1 MMKQSLPID
10 GLQED
15 LVAACGRARRLV
27 LRAPTGSG
35 KSTRIPQMLLD
46 LNLVQGQIVVL
57 QPRRIAAR
65 LLAARIAQERGV
77 RLGGE
82 VGYQI
87 RFERVESAQTR
98 IKFVTEALLLRQM
111 ATDPGL
117 KGVGAV
123 VFDEFHERNLHS
135 DVALALARRLQ
146 ETHRPDLLIMAMSA
160 TLDTEGVAKWLGSA
174 ETLAA
179 DGRAYPVQIEYTH
192 LPRHSNRP
200 IWDAAAEQ
208 VRRVLSEE
216 AEGDVLVFMPG
227 SYEIAR
233 TIGAVRNLPE
243 SGGVDILP
251 LYGELPPE
259 EQDRAVRPGPGRK
272 VIVATN
278 VAETSLTIP
287 GVRAVVD
294 AGLARIARFDPHRG
308 IDTLLVEPVSQASAE
323 QRAGR
328 AGRTGPGR
336 CIRLWSQTDHAA
348 RPLREVPEIRRVDL
362 SETILLLLASGWGE
376 AASFPWYEKPEEK
389 ALQRALT
396 QLADLGA
403 VDVQGKLTHLGR
415 RMSAFP
421 AHPRYARMLLAAGEL
436 DCVYEVCRIA
446 GLAQGRDILF
456 RKVDDRTENARDS
469 VEQEDGSDFFPR
481 LALLQRASE
490 MKFDADACDRF
501 GVHGQAA
508 RQADQAARQFLRLA
522 EAQGLPV
529 SDRVADPA
537 AVRRCL
543 LLGFSDRLAV
553 RLDAGTLR
561 CALVHGRA
569 GELRRESSIRNAKL
583 LVAAEVDEIQARG
596 GVTTYLSLATAVEEA
611 WLQELF
617 PAEFS
622 TVNQVRYDAA
632 QRRVVTR
639 VERRF
644 RDLILEAKERDDAPS
659 DAASRLLAEEVAA
672 GRLEL
677 EKWDVPVDAWI
688 RRVNFLA
695 KHCPEL
701 GIPPFDEVARR
712 MVIEEVCAG
721 AVAYRDIRDRPVF
734 GVVRGW
740 LTHEQAMALES
751 YCPEKIVLPRKKHPA
766 RIEYTEDG
774 LAEVEATVQELYD
787 FPGSKL
793 RVCLGKV
800 PLVVCIQSPARRT
813 QQRTTDLDAFWKG
826 SYEGVKKELR
836 GRYPRHEWR

>member
-1 MMKQSLPID
+1 MKQPLPID
-10 GLQED
+10 TLQD
-15 LVAACGRARRLV
+15 GLVAACGRVRRLV

-65 LLAARIAQERGV
+65 LLAARIAQEREV

-111 ATDPGL
+111 ASDPEL

-160 TLDTEGVAKWLGSA
+160 TLDTEAVAKWLGSA

-179 DGRAYPVQIEYTH
+179 DGRAYPVLIEYTH
-192 LPRHSNRP
+192 MPRNSTRP

-208 VRRVLSEE
+208 VRRVLREE
-216 AEGDVLVFMPG
+216 SEGDILVFMPG
-227 SYEIAR
+227 SYEIMR

-259 EQDRAVRPGPGRK
+259 EQDRAVKPSPGRK

-336 CIRLWSQTDHAA
+336 CIRLWSQTDHEA
-348 RPLREVPEIRRVDL
+348 RPLREVPEIKRVDL
-362 SETILLLLASGWGE
+362 SETILLLLSSGWGD
-376 AASFPWYEKPEEK
+376 AATFPWYEKPDDK

-396 QLADLGA
+396 VLADLGA
-403 VDVQGKLTHLGR
+403 VDTQGKLTPIGR
-415 RMSAFP
+415 RMSVFP

-469 VEQEDGSDFFPR
+469 IEQEDGSDFFPR
-481 LALLQRASE
+481 LALLQRAVE

-522 EAQGLPV
+522 EGQGLPV

-537 AVRRCL
+537 AIRRCL

-561 CALVHGRA
+561 CALVHGRT

-596 GVTTYLSLATAVEEA
+596 GVTTYLSLATAIDES

-617 PAEFS
+617 PSEFS
-622 TVNQVRYDAA
+622 SVNHVRYDAT

-639 VERRF
+639 AERRF
-644 RDLILEAKERDDAPS
+644 RDLVLEAKERDDAPS
-659 DAASRLLAEEVAA
+659 DAASRILAEEVAA

-677 EKWDVPVDAWI
+677 EKWDAPVDAWI

-701 GIPPFDEVARR
+701 GIPVFDDAARR
-712 MVIEEVCAG
+712 MVIEEVCTG

-740 LTHEQAMALES
+740 LTHEQAMALDS
-751 YCPEKIVLPRKKHPA
+751 YCPEKLILPRKKHPA
-766 RIEYTEDG
+766 RIEYTADG
-774 LAEVEATVQELYD
+774 QAEIEATVQELYD

-800 PLVVCIQSPARRT
+800 PMVICIQSPARRT

-836 GRYPRHEWR
+836 GRYPKHEWR

>member
-1 MMKQSLPID
+1 MKQPLPID
-10 GLQED
+10 ALQAD
-15 LVAACGRARRLV
+15 LVAACGRVRRLV

-65 LLAARIAQERGV
+65 LLAARIAQERNV

-111 ATDPGL
+111 ASDPEL

-179 DGRAYPVQIEYTH
+179 DGRTYPVQIEYTH
-192 LPRHSNRP
+192 LPRNSTRP

-216 AEGDVLVFMPG
+216 AEGDILVFMPG
-227 SYEIAR
+227 SYEIMR

-243 SGGVDILP
+243 SGGVEILP

-259 EQDRAVRPGPGRK
+259 EQDRAVKPSPGRK

-336 CIRLWSQTDHAA
+336 CIRLWSQTDHEA
-348 RPLREVPEIRRVDL
+348 RPLREVPEIKRVDL
-362 SETILLLLASGWGE
+362 SETILLLLTSGWGE
-376 AASFPWYEKPEEK
+376 AATFPWYEKPDDK

-396 QLADLGA
+396 VLADLGA
-403 VDVQGKLTHLGR
+403 VDAHGKLTNLGR
-415 RMSAFP
+415 RMSVFP
-421 AHPRYARMLLAAGEL
+421 AHPRYARMLLAAGDL

-481 LALLQRASE
+481 LALLQRAVE

-522 EAQGLPV
+522 EGQGLPV
-529 SDRVADPA
+529 SDRIADPA

-543 LLGFSDRLAV
+543 LLGF
-553 RLDAGTLR
+553 
-561 CALVHGRA
+561 
-569 GELRRESSIRNAKL
+569 
-583 LVAAEVDEIQARG
+583 
-596 GVTTYLSLATAVEEA
+596 
-611 WLQELF
+611 
-617 PAEFS
+617 
-622 TVNQVRYDAA
+622 
-632 QRRVVTR
+632 
-639 VERRF
+639 
-644 RDLILEAKERDDAPS
+644 
-659 DAASRLLAEEVAA
+659 
-672 GRLEL
+672 
-677 EKWDVPVDAWI
+677 
-688 RRVNFLA
+688 
-695 KHCPEL
+695 
-701 GIPPFDEVARR
+701 
-712 MVIEEVCAG
+712 
-721 AVAYRDIRDRPVF
+721 
-734 GVVRGW
+734 
-740 LTHEQAMALES
+740 
-751 YCPEKIVLPRKKHPA
+751 
-766 RIEYTEDG
+766 
-774 LAEVEATVQELYD
+774 
-787 FPGSKL
+787 
-793 RVCLGKV
+793 
-800 PLVVCIQSPARRT
+800 
-813 QQRTTDLDAFWKG
+813 
-826 SYEGVKKELR
+826 
-836 GRYPRHEWR
+836 

>member
-1 MMKQSLPID
+1 MKQPLPID
-10 GLQED
+10 ALQAD
-15 LVAACGRARRLV
+15 LVAACGRVRRLV

-65 LLAARIAQERGV
+65 LLAARIAQERNV

-111 ATDPGL
+111 ASDPGL

-160 TLDTEGVAKWLGSA
+160 TLDTEGVAKWLGTA

-179 DGRAYPVQIEYTH
+179 DGRAYPVQVEYTH
-192 LPRHSNRP
+192 LPRNSTRP
-200 IWDAAAEQ
+200 VWDAAAEQ
-208 VRRVLSEE
+208 VRRVLREE
-216 AEGDVLVFMPG
+216 SEGDILVFMPG
-227 SYEIAR
+227 SYEIMR

-259 EQDRAVRPGPGRK
+259 EQDRAVNPSPGRK

-336 CIRLWSQTDHAA
+336 CIRLWSQTDHEA
-348 RPLREVPEIRRVDL
+348 RPLREVPEIKRVDL
-362 SETILLLLASGWGE
+362 SETILLLLSSGWGE
-376 AASFPWYEKPEEK
+376 AATFPWYEKPDDK

-396 QLADLGA
+396 VLADLGA
-403 VDVQGKLTHLGR
+403 VDAQGRLTHLGR
-415 RMSAFP
+415 RMSVFP
-421 AHPRYARMLLAAGEL
+421 AHPRYARMLLAAGDL

-456 RKVDDRTENARDS
+456 RKVDDRSENARDS

-481 LALLQRASE
+481 LALLQRAVE

-522 EAQGLPV
+522 EGQGLPV
-529 SDRVADPA
+529 GDRVADPA
-537 AVRRCL
+537 DVRRCL

-561 CALVHGRA
+561 CALVHGRT
-569 GELRRESSIRNAKL
+569 GELRRESSIRHAKL

-596 GVTTYLSLATAVEEA
+596 GVTTYLSLATAIEEA

-622 TVNQVRYDAA
+622 TVNQVRYDAS

-639 VERRF
+639 IERRF
-644 RDLILEAKERDDAPS
+644 RDLVLEAKERDDAPS

-677 EKWDVPVDAWI
+677 EKWDAPVDAWI
-688 RRVNFLA
+688 RRVNFLS

-701 GIPPFDEVARR
+701 GIPLFDDAARR

-721 AVAYRDIRDRPVF
+721 ALAYRDIRERPVF

-740 LTHEQAMALES
+740 LSHEQAMALAS

-774 LAEVEATVQELYD
+774 QAEIEATVQELYD

-800 PLVVCIQSPARRT
+800 PMVVCIQSPARRT

-836 GRYPRHEWR
+836 GRYPKHEWR

>member
-1 MMKQSLPID
+1 MKQPLPID
-10 GLQED
+10 ALQAD
-15 LVAACGRARRLV
+15 LVAACGRVRRLV

-111 ATDPGL
+111 ASDPEL

-179 DGRAYPVQIEYTH
+179 DGRAYPVQVEYTH
-192 LPRHSNRP
+192 LPRNSTRP

-227 SYEIAR
+227 SYEIMR

-259 EQDRAVRPGPGRK
+259 EQDRAVKPSPGRK

-336 CIRLWSQTDHAA
+336 CIRLWSQTDHEA

-362 SETILLLLASGWGE
+362 SETILLLLSSGWGE
-376 AASFPWYEKPEEK
+376 AATFPWYEKPDDK

-396 QLADLGA
+396 VLADLGA
-403 VDVQGKLTHLGR
+403 VDAQGKLTNLGR
-415 RMSAFP
+415 RMSVFP
-421 AHPRYARMLLAAGEL
+421 AHPRYARMLLAAGDL

-481 LALLQRASE
+481 LALLQRAVE

-522 EAQGLPV
+522 EGQGLPV
-529 SDRVADPA
+529 SDRIADPA

-561 CALVHGRA
+561 CALVHGRT

-596 GVTTYLSLATAVEEA
+596 GVTTYLSLATAIEEA

-617 PAEFS
+617 PAEFA
-622 TVNQVRYDAA
+622 TVNQVRYDGS

-644 RDLILEAKERDDAPS
+644 RDLVLEAKERDDAPS

-677 EKWDVPVDAWI
+677 EKWDAPVDAWI
-688 RRVNFLA
+688 RRVNFLS

-701 GIPPFDEVARR
+701 GIPPFDEAARR

-721 AVAYRDIRDRPVF
+721 AVSYRDIRDRPVF

-766 RIEYTEDG
+766 RIEYTVDG
-774 LAEVEATVQELYD
+774 QAEVEATVQELYD

-800 PLVVCIQSPARRT
+800 PMVVCIQSPARRT

-836 GRYPRHEWR
+836 GRYPKHEWR

>member
-1 MMKQSLPID
+1 MKQPLPID
-10 GLQED
+10 TLQD
-15 LVAACGRARRLV
+15 GLVAACGRVRRLV

-111 ATDPGL
+111 ASDPEL
-117 KGVGAV
+117 KGIGAV

-160 TLDTEGVAKWLGSA
+160 TLDTESVAKWLGSA

-192 LPRHSNRP
+192 LPRNSTRP

-208 VRRVLSEE
+208 VRRVLREE
-216 AEGDVLVFMPG
+216 SEGDILVFMPG
-227 SYEIAR
+227 SYEIMR

-259 EQDRAVRPGPGRK
+259 EQDRAVKPSPGRK

-336 CIRLWSQTDHAA
+336 CIRLWSQTDHEA
-348 RPLREVPEIRRVDL
+348 RPLREVPEIKRVDL
-362 SETILLLLASGWGE
+362 SETILLLLTSGWGE
-376 AASFPWYEKPEEK
+376 AATFPWYEKPDDK

-396 QLADLGA
+396 VLADLGA
-403 VDVQGKLTHLGR
+403 VDAQGKLSALGR
-415 RMSAFP
+415 RMSVFP
-421 AHPRYARMLLAAGEL
+421 AHPRYARMLLAAGDL

-481 LALLQRASE
+481 LALLQRAVE

-522 EAQGLPV
+522 EGQGLPV
-529 SDRVADPA
+529 SDRIADPA

-561 CALVHGRA
+561 CALVHGRT
-569 GELRRESSIRNAKL
+569 GELRRESSIRNAKI

-596 GVTTYLSLATAVEEA
+596 GVTTYLSLATAIEES

-622 TVNQVRYDAA
+622 TVNQVRYDAS

-644 RDLILEAKERDDAPS
+644 RDLVLEAKERDDAPS

-677 EKWDVPVDAWI
+677 EKWDTPVDAWI

-701 GIPPFDEVARR
+701 GIPPFDEAARR
-712 MVIEEVCAG
+712 MVIEEVCTG

-751 YCPEKIVLPRKKHPA
+751 YCPEKIILPRKKHPA

-774 LAEVEATVQELYD
+774 QAEVEATVQELYD
-787 FPGSKL
+787 FPGAKL

-800 PLVVCIQSPARRT
+800 PMVVCIQSPARRT

-836 GRYPRHEWR
+836 GRYPKHEWR

>member
-1 MMKQSLPID
+1 MKQPLPID
-10 GLQED
+10 TLQD
-15 LVAACGRARRLV
+15 GLVAACGRVRRIV

-65 LLAARIAQERGV
+65 LLAARIAQEREV

-111 ATDPGL
+111 ASDPEL

-160 TLDTEGVAKWLGSA
+160 TLDTDAVAKWLGSA

-192 LPRHSNRP
+192 MPRNSTRP
-200 IWDAAAEQ
+200 IWDAAADQ
-208 VRRVLSEE
+208 VRRVLQEE
-216 AEGDVLVFMPG
+216 NEGDILVFMPG
-227 SYEIAR
+227 SYEIMR

-259 EQDRAVRPGPGRK
+259 EQDRAVKPSPGRK

-336 CIRLWSQTDHAA
+336 CIRLWSQTDHEA
-348 RPLREVPEIRRVDL
+348 RPLREVPEIKRVDL
-362 SETILLLLASGWGE
+362 SETILLLLSSGWGD
-376 AASFPWYEKPEEK
+376 AASFPWYEKPDDK

-396 QLADLGA
+396 VLADLGA
-403 VDVQGKLTHLGR
+403 VDTQGKLTPIGR
-415 RMSAFP
+415 RMSVFP

-436 DCVYEVCRIA
+436 DCVFEVCRIA

-481 LALLQRASE
+481 LALLQRAIE

-522 EAQGLPV
+522 EGQGLPV
-529 SDRVADPA
+529 SDRIADPA
-537 AVRRCL
+537 AIRRCL

-553 RLDAGTLR
+553 RIDAGTLR
-561 CALVHGRA
+561 CALVHGRT

-596 GVTTYLSLATAVEEA
+596 GVTTYLSLATAIEEA

-617 PAEFS
+617 PSEFS
-622 TVNQVRYDAA
+622 TVNHVRYDAT

-644 RDLILEAKERDDAPS
+644 RDLVLEARERDDAPS
-659 DAASRLLAEEVAA
+659 DAASRILAEEVAA

-677 EKWDVPVDAWI
+677 EKWDAPVDAWI

-701 GIPPFDEVARR
+701 GIPVFDDAARR
-712 MVIEEVCAG
+712 MVIEEVCTG

-740 LTHEQAMALES
+740 LTHEQAMALDS

-766 RIEYTEDG
+766 RIEYTADG
-774 LAEVEATVQELYD
+774 QAEIEATVQELYD

-800 PLVVCIQSPARRT
+800 PMVICIQSPARRT

>member
-1 MMKQSLPID
+1 MKQSLPID
-10 GLQED
+10 GLQAD
-15 LVAACGRARRLV
+15 LVAACGRVRRLV

-111 ATDPGL
+111 ASDPEL

-160 TLDTEGVAKWLGSA
+160 TLDTESVAKWLGSA

-192 LPRHSNRP
+192 LPRNSTRP

-216 AEGDVLVFMPG
+216 AEGDILVFMPG
-227 SYEIAR
+227 SYEIMR

-259 EQDRAVRPGPGRK
+259 EQDRAVKPSPGRK

-336 CIRLWSQTDHAA
+336 CIRLWSQTDHEA
-348 RPLREVPEIRRVDL
+348 RPLREVPEIKRVDL
-362 SETILLLLASGWGE
+362 SETILLLLSSGWGE
-376 AASFPWYEKPEEK
+376 AATFPWYEKPDDK

-396 QLADLGA
+396 VLADLGA
-403 VDVQGKLTHLGR
+403 VDAQGKLSALGR
-415 RMSAFP
+415 RMSVFP
-421 AHPRYARMLLAAGEL
+421 AHPRYARMLLAAGDL

-481 LALLQRASE
+481 LALLQRAVE

-522 EAQGLPV
+522 EGQGLPV
-529 SDRVADPA
+529 SDRIADPA

-561 CALVHGRA
+561 CALVHGRT

-596 GVTTYLSLATAVEEA
+596 GVTTYLSLATAIEEA

-622 TVNQVRYDAA
+622 TVNQVRYDGS

-644 RDLILEAKERDDAPS
+644 RDLVLEAKERDDAPS

-677 EKWDVPVDAWI
+677 EKWDAPVDAWI
-688 RRVNFLA
+688 RRVNFLS

-701 GIPPFDEVARR
+701 GIPPFDEAARR

-774 LAEVEATVQELYD
+774 QAEVEATVQELYD

-800 PLVVCIQSPARRT
+800 PMVVCIQSPARRT

-836 GRYPRHEWR
+836 GRYPKHEWR

>member
-1 MMKQSLPID
+1 MKQTLPID
-10 GLQED
+10 GLQAD
-15 LVAACGRARRLV
+15 LVAACGRVRRLV

-87 RFERVESAQTR
+87 RFERIESAQTR

-111 ATDPGL
+111 ASDPEL

-192 LPRHSNRP
+192 LPRNSTRP

-216 AEGDVLVFMPG
+216 AEGDILVFMPG
-227 SYEIAR
+227 SYEIMR

-259 EQDRAVRPGPGRK
+259 EQDRAVKPSPGRK

-336 CIRLWSQTDHAA
+336 CIRLWSQTDHEA
-348 RPLREVPEIRRVDL
+348 RPLREVPEIKRVDL
-362 SETILLLLASGWGE
+362 SETILLLLSSGWGE
-376 AASFPWYEKPEEK
+376 AATFPWYEKPDDK

-396 QLADLGA
+396 VLADLGA
-403 VDVQGKLTHLGR
+403 VDAQGKLTNLGR
-415 RMSAFP
+415 RMSVFP
-421 AHPRYARMLLAAGEL
+421 AHPRYARMLLAAGDL

-456 RKVDDRTENARDS
+456 RKVDDRTESARDS

-481 LALLQRASE
+481 LALLQRAVE

-522 EAQGLPV
+522 EGQGLPV
-529 SDRVADPA
+529 SDRIADPA

-561 CALVHGRA
+561 CALVHGRT

-596 GVTTYLSLATAVEEA
+596 GVTTYLSLATAIEEA

-617 PAEFS
+617 PSEFS
-622 TVNQVRYDAA
+622 TVNQVRYDGS

-644 RDLILEAKERDDAPS
+644 RDLVLEAKERDDAPS

-677 EKWDVPVDAWI
+677 EKWDAPVDAWI
-688 RRVNFLA
+688 RRVNFLS

-701 GIPPFDEVARR
+701 GIPPFDEAARR

-751 YCPEKIVLPRKKHPA
+751 YCPEKIILPRKKHPA

-774 LAEVEATVQELYD
+774 QAEVEATVQELYD

-800 PLVVCIQSPARRT
+800 PMVVCIQSPARRT

-836 GRYPRHEWR
+836 GRYPKHEWR

>member
-1 MMKQSLPID
+1 MKQPLPID
-10 GLQED
+10 ALQEG
-15 LVAACGRARRLV
+15 LAAACGRVRRLV

-77 RLGGE
+77 KLGGE

-111 ATDPGL
+111 ASDPEL

-179 DGRAYPVQIEYTH
+179 DGRAYPVQVEYTH
-192 LPRHSNRP
+192 LPRNSTRP

-208 VRRVLSEE
+208 VRRVLREE
-216 AEGDVLVFMPG
+216 SEGDVLVFMPG
-227 SYEIAR
+227 SYEIMR
-233 TIGAVRNLPE
+233 TIVAVRNLPE

-259 EQDRAVRPGPGRK
+259 EQDRAVKPSPGRK

-336 CIRLWSQTDHAA
+336 CIRLWSQTDHEA
-348 RPLREVPEIRRVDL
+348 RPLREVPEIKRVDL
-362 SETILLLLASGWGE
+362 SETILLLLSSGWGE
-376 AASFPWYEKPEEK
+376 AASFPWYEKPDDK
-389 ALQRALT
+389 ALQRALAV
-396 QLADLGA
+396 LADLGA
-403 VDVQGKLTHLGR
+403 VDAQGKLTPLGR
-415 RMSAFP
+415 RMSVFP

-481 LALLQRASE
+481 LALLQRAVE

-522 EAQGLPV
+522 EGQGLPV

-537 AVRRCL
+537 AIRRCL

-561 CALVHGRA
+561 CALVHGRT

-596 GVTTYLSLATAVEEA
+596 GVTTYLSLATAVEES

-617 PAEFS
+617 PSEFS
-622 TVNQVRYDAA
+622 TVNQVRYDAS

-644 RDLILEAKERDDAPS
+644 RDLVLEAKERDDAPS

-677 EKWDVPVDAWI
+677 EKWDAPVDAWI
-688 RRVNFLA
+688 RRVNFLS

-701 GIPPFDEVARR
+701 GIPPFDDAARR

-721 AVAYRDIRDRPVF
+721 AVAYRDIRERPVF

-740 LTHEQAMALES
+740 LSHEQAMALES
-751 YCPEKIVLPRKKHPA
+751 YCPEKIILPRKKHPA

-774 LAEVEATVQELYD
+774 QAEIEATVQELYD

-800 PLVVCIQSPARRT
+800 PMVVCIQSPARRT

-836 GRYPRHEWR
+836 GRYPKHEWR

>member
-1 MMKQSLPID
+1 MKQPLPID
-10 GLQED
+10 ALQEG
-15 LVAACGRARRLV
+15 LVAACGRVRRLV

-77 RLGGE
+77 KLGGE

-111 ATDPGL
+111 ASDPEL

-179 DGRAYPVQIEYTH
+179 DGRAYPVQVEYTH
-192 LPRHSNRP
+192 LPRNSTRP

-208 VRRVLSEE
+208 VRRVLREE
-216 AEGDVLVFMPG
+216 SEGDVLVFMPG
-227 SYEIAR
+227 SYEIMR

-243 SGGVDILP
+243 CGGVDVLP

-259 EQDRAVRPGPGRK
+259 EQDRAVKPSPGRK

-336 CIRLWSQTDHAA
+336 CIRLWSQTDHEA
-348 RPLREVPEIRRVDL
+348 RPLREVPEIKRVDL
-362 SETILLLLASGWGE
+362 SETILLLLSSGWGE
-376 AASFPWYEKPEEK
+376 AATFPWYEKPDDK

-396 QLADLGA
+396 VLADLGA
-403 VDVQGKLTHLGR
+403 VDAQGKLTHLGR
-415 RMSAFP
+415 RMSVFP
-421 AHPRYARMLLAAGEL
+421 AHPRYARMLLAAGDL

-481 LALLQRASE
+481 LALLQRAVE

-522 EAQGLPV
+522 EGQGLPV

-561 CALVHGRA
+561 CALVHGRT
-569 GELRRESSIRNAKL
+569 GELRRESSVRKARL

-596 GVTTYLSLATAVEEA
+596 GVTTYLSLATAIEEA

-622 TVNQVRYDAA
+622 TVNQVRYDGS

-644 RDLILEAKERDDAPS
+644 RDLVLEAKERDDAPS

-677 EKWDVPVDAWI
+677 EKWDAPVDAWI
-688 RRVNFLA
+688 RRVNFLS

-701 GIPPFDEVARR
+701 GIPPFDEAARR

-751 YCPEKIVLPRKKHPA
+751 YCPEKIILPRKKHPA

-774 LAEVEATVQELYD
+774 QAEVEATVQELYD

-800 PLVVCIQSPARRT
+800 PMVVCIQSPARRT

-836 GRYPRHEWR
+836 GRYPKHEWR

>member
-1 MMKQSLPID
+1 MKQPLPID
-10 GLQED
+10 ALQAG

-46 LNLVQGQIVVL
+46 LGLVQGQIVVL

-65 LLAARIAQERGV
+65 LLAARIAQERDV

-87 RFERVESAQTR
+87 RFERMESAETR

-111 ATDPGL
+111 ASDPGL

-179 DGRAYPVQIEYTH
+179 DGRAYPVQVEYTH
-192 LPRHSNRP
+192 QPRNSSRP
-200 IWDAAAEQ
+200 VWDAAAEQ
-208 VRRVLSEE
+208 VRRVLREE
-216 AEGDVLVFMPG
+216 SDGDVLVFMPG
-227 SYEIAR
+227 SYEIMR

-259 EQDRAVRPGPGRK
+259 EQDRAVKPGPGRK

-294 AGLARIARFDPHRG
+294 AGLARVARFDPHRG
-308 IDTLLVEPVSQASAE
+308 IDTLLVEPISQASAE

-336 CIRLWSQTDHAA
+336 CIRLWSQTDHEA

-376 AASFPWYEKPEEK
+376 AADFPWYEKPDDK
-389 ALQRALT
+389 ALRRALT
-396 QLADLGA
+396 VLGDLGA
-403 VDVQGKLTHLGR
+403 VDAQGRLTSLGR
-415 RMSAFP
+415 RMSVFP

-436 DCVYEVCRIA
+436 GCVREVCRIA

-481 LALLQRASE
+481 LALLRRAAE

-522 EAQGLPV
+522 EGQGLPV
-529 SDRVADPA
+529 SDQVADPA

-561 CALVHGRA
+561 CALVHGRS
-569 GELRRESSIRNAKL
+569 GELRRESSIRGARL
-583 LVAAEVDEIQARG
+583 LVAAEIDEIQARG

-622 TVNQVRYDAA
+622 TVHQVRYDAS

-644 RDLILEAKERDDAPS
+644 RDLVLEAKERDDAPS

-677 EKWDVPVDAWI
+677 EKWDAPVDAWI

-701 GIPPFDEVARR
+701 GIPPFDAAARR

-721 AVAYRDIRDRPVF
+721 AVSYRDIRERPVF

-740 LTHEQAMALES
+740 LSHEQAMALES

-774 LAEVEATVQELYD
+774 QAEVEATVQELYD

-836 GRYPRHEWR
+836 GRYPKHEWR

>member
-1 MMKQSLPID
+1 MKQPLPID
-10 GLQED
+10 GLQAD
-15 LVAACGRARRLV
+15 LVAACGRVRRLV

-111 ATDPGL
+111 ASDPEL

-192 LPRHSNRP
+192 LPRNSTRP

-216 AEGDVLVFMPG
+216 AEGDILVFMPG
-227 SYEIAR
+227 SYEIMR

-259 EQDRAVRPGPGRK
+259 EQDRAVKPSPGRK

-336 CIRLWSQTDHAA
+336 CIRLWSQTDHEA
-348 RPLREVPEIRRVDL
+348 RPLREVPEIKRVDL
-362 SETILLLLASGWGE
+362 SETILLLLSSGWGE
-376 AASFPWYEKPEEK
+376 AATFPWYEKPDDK

-396 QLADLGA
+396 VLADLGA
-403 VDVQGKLTHLGR
+403 VDAHGKLTNLGR
-415 RMSAFP
+415 RMSVFP
-421 AHPRYARMLLAAGEL
+421 AHPRYARMLLAAGDL

-481 LALLQRASE
+481 LALLQRAVE

-522 EAQGLPV
+522 EGQGLPV
-529 SDRVADPA
+529 SDRIADPA

-561 CALVHGRA
+561 CALVHGRT

-596 GVTTYLSLATAVEEA
+596 GVTTYLSLATAIEEA

-617 PAEFS
+617 PSEFS
-622 TVNQVRYDAA
+622 TVNQVRYDGS

-644 RDLILEAKERDDAPS
+644 RDLVLEAKERDDAPS

-677 EKWDVPVDAWI
+677 EKWDAPVDAWI
-688 RRVNFLA
+688 RRVNFLS

-701 GIPPFDEVARR
+701 GIPPFDEAARR

-751 YCPEKIVLPRKKHPA
+751 YCPEKIILPRKKHPA

-774 LAEVEATVQELYD
+774 QAEVEATVQELYD

-800 PLVVCIQSPARRT
+800 PMVVCIQSPARRT

-836 GRYPRHEWR
+836 GRYPKHEWR

>member
-1 MMKQSLPID
+1 MKQPLPID
-10 GLQED
+10 GLQAD
-15 LVAACGRARRLV
+15 LVAACGRVRRLV

-111 ATDPGL
+111 ASDPEL

-192 LPRHSNRP
+192 LPRNSTRP

-216 AEGDVLVFMPG
+216 AEGDILVFMPG
-227 SYEIAR
+227 SYEIMR

-259 EQDRAVRPGPGRK
+259 EQDRAVKPSPGRK

-294 AGLARIARFDPHRG
+294 AGLARIARFDPHRS

-336 CIRLWSQTDHAA
+336 CIRLWSQTDHEA
-348 RPLREVPEIRRVDL
+348 RPLREVPEIKRVDL
-362 SETILLLLASGWGE
+362 SETILLLLSSGWGE
-376 AASFPWYEKPEEK
+376 AATFPWYEKPDDK

-396 QLADLGA
+396 VLADLGA
-403 VDVQGKLTHLGR
+403 VDAHGKLTNLGR
-415 RMSAFP
+415 RMSVFP
-421 AHPRYARMLLAAGEL
+421 AHPRYARMLLAAGDL

-481 LALLQRASE
+481 LALLQRAVE

-522 EAQGLPV
+522 EGQGLPV
-529 SDRVADPA
+529 SDRIADPA

-561 CALVHGRA
+561 CALVHGRT

-596 GVTTYLSLATAVEEA
+596 GVTTYLSLATAIEEA

-617 PAEFS
+617 PSEFS
-622 TVNQVRYDAA
+622 TVNQVRYDGS

-644 RDLILEAKERDDAPS
+644 RDLVLEAKERDDAPS

-677 EKWDVPVDAWI
+677 EKWDAPVDAWI
-688 RRVNFLA
+688 RRVNFLS

-701 GIPPFDEVARR
+701 GIPPFDEAARR

-751 YCPEKIVLPRKKHPA
+751 YCPEKIILPRKKHPA

-774 LAEVEATVQELYD
+774 QAEVEATVQELYD

-800 PLVVCIQSPARRT
+800 PMVVCIQSPARRT

-836 GRYPRHEWR
+836 GRYPKHEWR

>member
-1 MMKQSLPID
+1 MKQPLPID
-10 GLQED
+10 ALQAD
-15 LVAACGRARRLV
+15 LVAACGRVRRLV

-46 LNLVQGQIVVL
+46 LDLVQGQIVVL

-111 ATDPGL
+111 ASDPEL

-179 DGRAYPVQIEYTH
+179 DGRAYPVQVEYTH
-192 LPRHSNRP
+192 LPRNSTRP

-216 AEGDVLVFMPG
+216 AEGDILVFMPG
-227 SYEIAR
+227 SYEIMR

-259 EQDRAVRPGPGRK
+259 EQDRAVKPSPGRK

-336 CIRLWSQTDHAA
+336 CIRLWSQTDHEA
-348 RPLREVPEIRRVDL
+348 RPLREVPEIKRVDL
-362 SETILLLLASGWGE
+362 SETILLLLSSGWGE
-376 AASFPWYEKPEEK
+376 AATFPWYEKPDDK

-396 QLADLGA
+396 VLADLGA
-403 VDVQGKLTHLGR
+403 VDAQGKLTHLGR
-415 RMSAFP
+415 RMSVFP
-421 AHPRYARMLLAAGEL
+421 AHPRYARMLLAAGDL

-481 LALLQRASE
+481 LALLQRAVE

-522 EAQGLPV
+522 EGQGLPV

-561 CALVHGRA
+561 CALVHGRT
-569 GELRRESSIRNAKL
+569 GELRRESSVRNAKL

-596 GVTTYLSLATAVEEA
+596 GVTTYLSLATAIEEA

-622 TVNQVRYDAA
+622 TVNQVRYDGS

-644 RDLILEAKERDDAPS
+644 RDLVLEAKERDDAPS

-677 EKWDVPVDAWI
+677 EKWDAPVDAWI
-688 RRVNFLA
+688 RRVNFLS

-701 GIPPFDEVARR
+701 GIPPFDEAARR

-751 YCPEKIVLPRKKHPA
+751 YCPEKIILPRKKHPA

-774 LAEVEATVQELYD
+774 QAEVEATVQELYD

-800 PLVVCIQSPARRT
+800 PMVVCIQSPARRT

-836 GRYPRHEWR
+836 GRYPKHEWR

>member
-1 MMKQSLPID
+1 MKQALPID
-10 GLQED
+10 DLKDGLTT
-15 LVAACGRARRLV
+15 ACGRVRRLV

-46 LNLVQGQIVVL
+46 LGLVEGQIIVL

-65 LLAARIAQERGV
+65 LLAARIAQERNV

-111 ATDPGL
+111 ASDPEL

-123 VFDEFHERNLHS
+123 IFDEFHERNLHS

-146 ETHRPDLLIMAMSA
+146 ETRRPDLLIMAMSA

-179 DGRAYPVQIEYTH
+179 DGRAYPVEIEYTH
-192 LPRHSNRP
+192 LPRNSARP

-208 VRRVLSEE
+208 VRRLLQEE
-216 AEGDVLVFMPG
+216 AEGDILVFMPG
-227 SYEIAR
+227 SYEIMR

-243 SGGVDILP
+243 SGGVEILP

-259 EQDRAVRPGPGRK
+259 EQDRAVKPGPNRK

-294 AGLARIARFDPHRG
+294 AGLARIARFDAHRG
-308 IDTLLVEPVSQASAE
+308 IDTLLVEPISQASAE

-336 CIRLWSQTDHAA
+336 CIRLWSQTDQEA

-362 SETILLLLASGWGE
+362 SETILLLLSSGWGD
-376 AASFPWYEKPEEK
+376 AATFPWYEKPEDK
-389 ALQRALT
+389 ALQRALAV
-396 QLADLGA
+396 LADLGA
-403 VDVQGKLTHLGR
+403 VDTHGKLTPIGR
-415 RMSAFP
+415 RMAVFP
-421 AHPRYARMLLAAGEL
+421 AHPRYARMLLAAGDF
-436 DCVYEVCRIA
+436 DCVFEVCRIA

-481 LALLQRASE
+481 LALLQRAID

-522 EAQGLPV
+522 EGQGLPV
-529 SDRVADPA
+529 SDQVADPA
-537 AVRRCL
+537 SVRRCI

-561 CALVHGRA
+561 CALVHGRS
-569 GELRRESSIRNAKL
+569 GELRRESAIRNAKL

-596 GVTTYLSLATAVEEA
+596 GVTTYLSLATAVEES

-617 PAEFS
+617 PDDFTS
-622 TVNQVRYDAA
+622 VNQVRYDAT

-639 VERRF
+639 TERRF
-644 RDLILEAKERDDAPS
+644 RDLVLESKERDDAPS
-659 DAASRLLAEEVAA
+659 DAASRILAAEVAA

-677 EKWDVPVDAWI
+677 EKWDPSVDAWI
-688 RRVNFLA
+688 RRVNFLS

-701 GIPPFDEVARR
+701 GIPAFDEDARR

-740 LTHEQAMALES
+740 LTHEQAMALDS
-751 YCPEKIVLPRKKHPA
+751 YCPERIILPRKKHPA
-766 RIEYTEDG
+766 KIEYTEDAT
-774 LAEVEATVQELYD
+774 AEIEATVQELYD

-793 RVCLGKV
+793 RVCLGKI
-800 PLVVCIQSPARRT
+800 PMIICIQSPARRT
-813 QQRTTDLDAFWKG
+813 QQRTSDLDAFWKG
-826 SYEGVKKELR
+826 SYEGVKKELK

>member
-1 MMKQSLPID
+1 MKQSLPID
-10 GLQED
+10 ALQAD
-15 LVAACGRARRLV
+15 LVAACGRVRRLV

-111 ATDPGL
+111 ASDPEL

-179 DGRAYPVQIEYTH
+179 DGRAYPVQVEYTH
-192 LPRHSNRP
+192 LPRNSTRP

-216 AEGDVLVFMPG
+216 AEGDILVFMPG
-227 SYEIAR
+227 SYEIMR

-243 SGGVDILP
+243 SGGIDILP

-259 EQDRAVRPGPGRK
+259 EQDRAVKPSPGRK

-336 CIRLWSQTDHAA
+336 CIRLWSQTDHEA
-348 RPLREVPEIRRVDL
+348 RPLREVPEIKRVDL
-362 SETILLLLASGWGE
+362 SETILLLLSSGWGE
-376 AASFPWYEKPEEK
+376 AATFPWYEKPDDK

-396 QLADLGA
+396 VLADLGA
-403 VDVQGKLTHLGR
+403 VDAQGKLTNLGR
-415 RMSAFP
+415 RMSVFP
-421 AHPRYARMLLAAGEL
+421 AHPRYARMLLAAGDL

-481 LALLQRASE
+481 LALLQRAVE

-522 EAQGLPV
+522 EGQGLPV
-529 SDRVADPA
+529 SDRIADPA

-561 CALVHGRA
+561 CALVHGRT

-596 GVTTYLSLATAVEEA
+596 GVTTYLSLATAIEEA

-622 TVNQVRYDAA
+622 TVNQVSYDGS

-644 RDLILEAKERDDAPS
+644 RDLVLEAKERDDAPS

-677 EKWDVPVDAWI
+677 EKWDAPVDAWI
-688 RRVNFLA
+688 RRVNFLS

-701 GIPPFDEVARR
+701 GIPPFDEAARR

-774 LAEVEATVQELYD
+774 QAEVEATVQELYD

-800 PLVVCIQSPARRT
+800 PMVVCIQSPARRT

-836 GRYPRHEWR
+836 GRYPKHEWR

>member
-1 MMKQSLPID
+1 MKQPLPID
-10 GLQED
+10 GLQAD
-15 LVAACGRARRLV
+15 LVAACGRVRRLV

-111 ATDPGL
+111 ASDPEL

-192 LPRHSNRP
+192 LPRNSTRP

-208 VRRVLSEE
+208 VRRVLQEE
-216 AEGDVLVFMPG
+216 DEGDILVFMPG
-227 SYEIAR
+227 SYEIMR

-259 EQDRAVRPGPGRK
+259 EQDRAVKPSPGRK

-336 CIRLWSQTDHAA
+336 CIRLWSQTDHEA
-348 RPLREVPEIRRVDL
+348 RPLREVPEIKRVDL
-362 SETILLLLASGWGE
+362 SETILLLLSSGWGE
-376 AASFPWYEKPEEK
+376 AATFPWYEKPDDK

-396 QLADLGA
+396 VLADLGA
-403 VDVQGKLTHLGR
+403 VDAQGKLTNLGR
-415 RMSAFP
+415 RMSVFP
-421 AHPRYARMLLAAGEL
+421 AHPRYARMLLAAGDL

-481 LALLQRASE
+481 LALLQRAVE

-522 EAQGLPV
+522 EGQGLPV
-529 SDRVADPA
+529 SDRIADPA

-561 CALVHGRA
+561 CALVHGRT

-596 GVTTYLSLATAVEEA
+596 GVTTYLSLATAIEEA

-617 PAEFS
+617 PSEFS
-622 TVNQVRYDAA
+622 TVNQVRYDGS

-644 RDLILEAKERDDAPS
+644 RDLVLEAKERDDAPS

-677 EKWDVPVDAWI
+677 EKWDAPVDDWI
-688 RRVNFLA
+688 RRVNFLS

-701 GIPPFDEVARR
+701 GIPPFDEAARR

-751 YCPEKIVLPRKKHPA
+751 YCPEKIILPRKKHPA

-774 LAEVEATVQELYD
+774 QAEVEATVQELYD

-800 PLVVCIQSPARRT
+800 PMVVCIQSPARRT

-836 GRYPRHEWR
+836 GRYPKHEWR

>member
-1 MMKQSLPID
+1 MKQSLPID
-10 GLQED
+10 ALQD
-15 LVAACGRARRLV
+15 GLVAACGRVRRLV

-65 LLAARIAQERGV
+65 LLAARIAHERDV

-111 ATDPGL
+111 ASDPEL

-160 TLDTEGVAKWLGSA
+160 TLDTEAVAKWLGSA

-192 LPRHSNRP
+192 MPRNSTRP

-208 VRRVLSEE
+208 VRRVLREE
-216 AEGDVLVFMPG
+216 DEGDILVFMPG
-227 SYEIAR
+227 SYEIMR

-259 EQDRAVRPGPGRK
+259 EQDRAVKPSPGRK

-336 CIRLWSQTDHAA
+336 CIRLWSQTDHEA
-348 RPLREVPEIRRVDL
+348 RPLREVPEIKRVDL
-362 SETILLLLASGWGE
+362 SETILLLLSSGWGD
-376 AASFPWYEKPEEK
+376 AATFPWYEKPDEK

-396 QLADLGA
+396 VLADLGA
-403 VDVQGKLTHLGR
+403 VDTQGKLTPIGR
-415 RMSAFP
+415 RMSVFP

-481 LALLQRASE
+481 LALLQRAVE

-522 EAQGLPV
+522 EGQGLPV
-529 SDRVADPA
+529 SDRIADPA
-537 AVRRCL
+537 AIRRCL

-561 CALVHGRA
+561 CALVHGRT

-622 TVNQVRYDAA
+622 TVNHVRYDAT

-644 RDLILEAKERDDAPS
+644 RDLVLEAKERDDAPS
-659 DAASRLLAEEVAA
+659 DAASRILAEEVAA

-677 EKWDVPVDAWI
+677 EKWDTPVDAWI
-688 RRVNFLA
+688 RRVNFLS

-701 GIPPFDEVARR
+701 GIPLFDDAARR

-751 YCPEKIVLPRKKHPA
+751 YCPEKIILPRKKHPA
-766 RIEYTEDG
+766 RIEYTADG
-774 LAEVEATVQELYD
+774 QAEIEATVQELYD

-800 PLVVCIQSPARRT
+800 PMVICIQSPARRT

-836 GRYPRHEWR
+836 GRYPKHEWR

>member
-1 MMKQSLPID
+1 MKQPLPID
-10 GLQED
+10 TLQD
-15 LVAACGRARRLV
+15 SLVAACGRVRRLV

-35 KSTRIPQMLLD
+35 KSTRIPQMLID

-65 LLAARIAQERGV
+65 LLAARIAQEREV

-111 ATDPGL
+111 ASDPEL

-160 TLDTEGVAKWLGSA
+160 TLDTEAVAKWLGSA

-179 DGRAYPVQIEYTH
+179 DGRAYPVLIEYTH
-192 LPRHSNRP
+192 MPRNSTRP

-208 VRRVLSEE
+208 VRRVLREE
-216 AEGDVLVFMPG
+216 SEGDILVFMPG
-227 SYEIAR
+227 SYEIMR

-259 EQDRAVRPGPGRK
+259 EQDRAVKPSPGRK

-308 IDTLLVEPVSQASAE
+308 IDTLLVEPVSQAAAE

-336 CIRLWSQTDHAA
+336 CIRLWSQTDHEA
-348 RPLREVPEIRRVDL
+348 RPLREVPEIKRVDL
-362 SETILLLLASGWGE
+362 SETILLLLSSGWGD
-376 AASFPWYEKPEEK
+376 AATFPWYEKPDDK
-389 ALQRALT
+389 ALLRALT
-396 QLADLGA
+396 VLADLGA
-403 VDVQGKLTHLGR
+403 VDTQGKLTPIGR
-415 RMSAFP
+415 RMSVFP

-469 VEQEDGSDFFPR
+469 IEQEDGSDFFPR
-481 LALLQRASE
+481 LALLQRAVE

-522 EAQGLPV
+522 EGQGLPV

-537 AVRRCL
+537 AIRRCL

-561 CALVHGRA
+561 CALVHGRT

-596 GVTTYLSLATAVEEA
+596 GVTTYLSLATAIDES

-617 PAEFS
+617 PSEFS
-622 TVNQVRYDAA
+622 SVNHVRYDAT

-644 RDLILEAKERDDAPS
+644 RDLVLEAKERDDAPS
-659 DAASRLLAEEVAA
+659 DAASRILAEEVAA

-677 EKWDVPVDAWI
+677 EMWDAPVDAWI

-701 GIPPFDEVARR
+701 GIPVFDDAARR
-712 MVIEEVCAG
+712 MVIEEVCTG

-740 LTHEQAMALES
+740 LTHEQAMALET
-751 YCPEKIVLPRKKHPA
+751 YCPEKLILPRKKHPA
-766 RIEYTEDG
+766 RIEYTVDG
-774 LAEVEATVQELYD
+774 QAEIEATVQELYD

-800 PLVVCIQSPARRT
+800 PMVICIQSPARRT

-836 GRYPRHEWR
+836 GRYPKHEWR

>member
-1 MMKQSLPID
+1 MKQPLPID
-10 GLQED
+10 ALQD
-15 LVAACGRARRLV
+15 GLVAACGRVRRLV

-77 RLGGE
+77 KLGGE

-111 ATDPGL
+111 ASDPEL

-179 DGRAYPVQIEYTH
+179 DGRAYPVQVEYTH
-192 LPRHSNRP
+192 LPRNSTRP

-208 VRRVLSEE
+208 VRRVLREE
-216 AEGDVLVFMPG
+216 TEGDVLVFMPG
-227 SYEIAR
+227 SYEIMR

-259 EQDRAVRPGPGRK
+259 EQDRAVKPSPGRK

-336 CIRLWSQTDHAA
+336 CIRLWSQTDHEA
-348 RPLREVPEIRRVDL
+348 RPLREVPEIKRVDL
-362 SETILLLLASGWGE
+362 SETILLLLSSGWGE
-376 AASFPWYEKPEEK
+376 AASFPWYEKPDDK

-396 QLADLGA
+396 VLADLGA
-403 VDVQGKLTHLGR
+403 VDAQGKLTPLGR
-415 RMSAFP
+415 RMSVFP
-421 AHPRYARMLLAAGEL
+421 AHPRYARMLLAAGDL

-481 LALLQRASE
+481 LALLQRAVE

-522 EAQGLPV
+522 EGQGLPV

-537 AVRRCL
+537 AIRRCL

-561 CALVHGRA
+561 CALVHGRT

-596 GVTTYLSLATAVEEA
+596 GVTTYLSLATAVEES

-622 TVNQVRYDAA
+622 TVNQVRYDAS
-632 QRRVVTR
+632 QRRVVTC

-644 RDLILEAKERDDAPS
+644 RDLVLEAKERDDAPS

-677 EKWDVPVDAWI
+677 EKWDAPVDAWI
-688 RRVNFLA
+688 RRVNFLS

-701 GIPPFDEVARR
+701 GIPPFDEAARR

-721 AVAYRDIRDRPVF
+721 AVAYRDIRERPVF

-751 YCPEKIVLPRKKHPA
+751 YCPERIVLPRKKHPA

-774 LAEVEATVQELYD
+774 QAEVEATVQELYD

-800 PLVVCIQSPARRT
+800 PMVVCIQSPARRT

-836 GRYPRHEWR
+836 GRYPKHEWR

>member
-1 MMKQSLPID
+1 MKQPLPID
-10 GLQED
+10 SLQD
-15 LVAACGRARRLV
+15 GLVAACGRVRRLV

-65 LLAARIAQERGV
+65 LLAARIAQEREV

-111 ATDPGL
+111 ASDPEL

-160 TLDTEGVAKWLGSA
+160 TLDTEAVAKWLGAA

-192 LPRHSNRP
+192 MPRNSTRP

-208 VRRVLSEE
+208 VRRVLREE
-216 AEGDVLVFMPG
+216 SEGDILVFMPG
-227 SYEIAR
+227 SYEIMR

-259 EQDRAVRPGPGRK
+259 EQDRAVKPSPGRK

-336 CIRLWSQTDHAA
+336 CIRLWSQTDHEA
-348 RPLREVPEIRRVDL
+348 RPLREVPEIKRVDL
-362 SETILLLLASGWGE
+362 SETILLLLSSGWGD
-376 AASFPWYEKPEEK
+376 AVSFPWYEKPDDK

-396 QLADLGA
+396 VLADLGA
-403 VDVQGKLTHLGR
+403 VDAQGKLTPIGR
-415 RMSAFP
+415 RMSVFP

-481 LALLQRASE
+481 LALLQRAVE

-522 EAQGLPV
+522 EGQGLPV

-537 AVRRCL
+537 AIRRCL

-561 CALVHGRA
+561 CALVHGRT

-596 GVTTYLSLATAVEEA
+596 GVTTYLSLATAIEEA

-622 TVNQVRYDAA
+622 TVNHVRYDAT

-644 RDLILEAKERDDAPS
+644 RDLVLEAKERDDAPS
-659 DAASRLLAEEVAA
+659 DAASRILAEEVAA

-677 EKWDVPVDAWI
+677 EKWDTPVDAWI
-688 RRVNFLA
+688 RRVNFLS

-701 GIPPFDEVARR
+701 GIPLFDDAARR

-751 YCPEKIVLPRKKHPA
+751 YCPEKIILPRKKHPA
-766 RIEYTEDG
+766 RIEYTADG
-774 LAEVEATVQELYD
+774 QAEIEATVQELYD

-800 PLVVCIQSPARRT
+800 PMVICIQSPARRT

-836 GRYPRHEWR
+836 GRYPKHEWR

>member
-1 MMKQSLPID
+1 MKQPLPID
-10 GLQED
+10 ALQAD
-15 LVAACGRARRLV
+15 LVAACGRVRRLV

-46 LNLVQGQIVVL
+46 LDLVQGQIVVL

-111 ATDPGL
+111 ASDPEL

-179 DGRAYPVQIEYTH
+179 DGRAYPVQVEYTH
-192 LPRHSNRP
+192 LPRNSTRP

-216 AEGDVLVFMPG
+216 AEGDILVFMPG
-227 SYEIAR
+227 SYEIMR

-259 EQDRAVRPGPGRK
+259 EQDRAVKPSPGRK

-336 CIRLWSQTDHAA
+336 CIRLWSQTDHEA
-348 RPLREVPEIRRVDL
+348 RPLREVPEIKRVDL
-362 SETILLLLASGWGE
+362 SETILLLLSSGWGE
-376 AASFPWYEKPEEK
+376 AATFPWYEKPDDK

-396 QLADLGA
+396 VLADLGA
-403 VDVQGKLTHLGR
+403 VDAQGKLTHLGR
-415 RMSAFP
+415 RMSVFP
-421 AHPRYARMLLAAGEL
+421 AHPRYARMLLAAGDL

-481 LALLQRASE
+481 LALLQRAVE

-522 EAQGLPV
+522 EGQGLPV

-561 CALVHGRA
+561 CALVHGRT
-569 GELRRESSIRNAKL
+569 GELRRESSVRKARL

-596 GVTTYLSLATAVEEA
+596 GVTTYLSLATAIEEA

-622 TVNQVRYDAA
+622 TVNQVRYDGS

-644 RDLILEAKERDDAPS
+644 RDLVLEAKERDDAPS

-677 EKWDVPVDAWI
+677 EKWDAPVDAWI
-688 RRVNFLA
+688 RRVNFLS

-701 GIPPFDEVARR
+701 GIPPFDEAARR

-751 YCPEKIVLPRKKHPA
+751 YCPEKIILPRKKHPA

-774 LAEVEATVQELYD
+774 QAEVEATVQELYD

-800 PLVVCIQSPARRT
+800 PMVVCIQSPARRT

-836 GRYPRHEWR
+836 GRYPKHEWR

>member
-1 MMKQSLPID
+1 MKQPLPID
-10 GLQED
+10 ALQAD
-15 LVAACGRARRLV
+15 LVAACGRVRRLV

-65 LLAARIAQERGV
+65 LLAARIAQERNV

-111 ATDPGL
+111 ASDPEL
-117 KGVGAV
+117 KGIGAV

-160 TLDTEGVAKWLGSA
+160 TLDTESVAKWLGSA

-192 LPRHSNRP
+192 LPRNSTRL

-208 VRRVLSEE
+208 VRRVLQEE
-216 AEGDVLVFMPG
+216 DEGDILVFMPG
-227 SYEIAR
+227 SYEIMR

-259 EQDRAVRPGPGRK
+259 EQDRAVKPSPGRK

-336 CIRLWSQTDHAA
+336 CIRLWSQTDHEA
-348 RPLREVPEIRRVDL
+348 RPLREVPEIKRVDL
-362 SETILLLLASGWGE
+362 SETILLLLSSGWGE
-376 AASFPWYEKPEEK
+376 AATFPWYEKPDDK

-396 QLADLGA
+396 VLADLGA
-403 VDVQGKLTHLGR
+403 VDAQGKLTNLGR
-415 RMSAFP
+415 RMSVFP
-421 AHPRYARMLLAAGEL
+421 AHPRYARMLLAAGDL

-481 LALLQRASE
+481 LALLQRAVE

-522 EAQGLPV
+522 EGQGLPV

-561 CALVHGRA
+561 CALVHGRT

-596 GVTTYLSLATAVEEA
+596 GVTTYLSLATAIEEA

-622 TVNQVRYDAA
+622 TVNQVRYDGS

-644 RDLILEAKERDDAPS
+644 RDLVLEAKERDDAPS

-677 EKWDVPVDAWI
+677 EKWDAPVDAWI
-688 RRVNFLA
+688 RRVNFLS

-701 GIPPFDEVARR
+701 GIPPFDEAARR

-740 LTHEQAMALES
+740 LSHEQAMALES

-774 LAEVEATVQELYD
+774 QAEVEATVQELYD
-787 FPGSKL
+787 FPGTKL

-800 PLVVCIQSPARRT
+800 PMVVCIQSPARRT

-836 GRYPRHEWR
+836 GRYPKHEWR

>member
-1 MMKQSLPID
+1 MKQPLPID
-10 GLQED
+10 ALQD
-15 LVAACGRARRLV
+15 GLVAACGRVRRLV

-111 ATDPGL
+111 AADPEL

-179 DGRAYPVQIEYTH
+179 DGRAYPVQVEYTH
-192 LPRHSNRP
+192 LPRNSTRP
-200 IWDAAAEQ
+200 VWDAAAEQ
-208 VRRVLSEE
+208 VRRVLREE
-216 AEGDVLVFMPG
+216 SEGDILVFMPG
-227 SYEIAR
+227 SYEIMR

-259 EQDRAVRPGPGRK
+259 EQDRAVKPSPGRK

-336 CIRLWSQTDHAA
+336 CIRLWSQTDHEA
-348 RPLREVPEIRRVDL
+348 RPLREVPEIKRVDL
-362 SETILLLLASGWGE
+362 SETILLLLSSGWGE
-376 AASFPWYEKPEEK
+376 AAAFPWYEKPDDK

-396 QLADLGA
+396 VLADLGA
-403 VDVQGKLTHLGR
+403 VDAQGKLTHLGR
-415 RMSAFP
+415 RMSVFP
-421 AHPRYARMLLAAGEL
+421 AHPRYARMLLAAGDL

-481 LALLQRASE
+481 LALLQRAVE

-522 EAQGLPV
+522 EGQGLPV

-561 CALVHGRA
+561 CALVHGRT

-596 GVTTYLSLATAVEEA
+596 GVTTYLSLATAVEES

-617 PAEFS
+617 PDEFS
-622 TVNQVRYDAA
+622 TVHQVRYDAS

-644 RDLILEAKERDDAPS
+644 RDLVLEAKERDDAPS

-677 EKWDVPVDAWI
+677 EKWDAPVDAWI

-701 GIPPFDEVARR
+701 GIPPFDDAARR

-721 AVAYRDIRDRPVF
+721 AVAYRDIRERPVF

-740 LTHEQAMALES
+740 LSHEQAMALES

-766 RIEYTEDG
+766 RIEYTDDG
-774 LAEVEATVQELYD
+774 QAEVEATVQELYD

-836 GRYPRHEWR
+836 GRYPKHEWR

>member
-1 MMKQSLPID
+1 MKQPLPID
-10 GLQED
+10 ALQD
-15 LVAACGRARRLV
+15 GLVAACGRVRRLV

-77 RLGGE
+77 KLGGE

-111 ATDPGL
+111 ASDPEL

-179 DGRAYPVQIEYTH
+179 DGRAYPVQVEYTH
-192 LPRHSNRP
+192 LPRNSTRP

-208 VRRVLSEE
+208 VRRVLREE
-216 AEGDVLVFMPG
+216 SEGDVLVFMPG
-227 SYEIAR
+227 SYEIMR

-259 EQDRAVRPGPGRK
+259 EQDRAVKPSPGRK

-336 CIRLWSQTDHAA
+336 CIRLWSQTDHEA
-348 RPLREVPEIRRVDL
+348 RPLREVPEIKRVDL
-362 SETILLLLASGWGE
+362 SETILLLLSSGWGE
-376 AASFPWYEKPEEK
+376 AASFPWYEKPDDK
-389 ALQRALT
+389 ALLRALT
-396 QLADLGA
+396 VLADLGA
-403 VDVQGKLTHLGR
+403 VDAQGKLTPLGR
-415 RMSAFP
+415 RMSVFP
-421 AHPRYARMLLAAGEL
+421 AHPRYARMLLAAGDL

-481 LALLQRASE
+481 LALLQRAVE

-522 EAQGLPV
+522 EGQGLPV
-529 SDRVADPA
+529 SDRVADPS

-561 CALVHGRA
+561 CALVHGRT

-596 GVTTYLSLATAVEEA
+596 GVTTYLSLATAVEES

-617 PAEFS
+617 PSEFS
-622 TVNQVRYDAA
+622 TVNQVRYDAS

-644 RDLILEAKERDDAPS
+644 RDLVLEAKERDDAPS

-677 EKWDVPVDAWI
+677 EKWDAPVDAWI
-688 RRVNFLA
+688 RRVNFLS

-701 GIPPFDEVARR
+701 GIPPFDDAARR

-721 AVAYRDIRDRPVF
+721 AVAYRDIRERPVF

-740 LTHEQAMALES
+740 LSHEQAMALES
-751 YCPEKIVLPRKKHPA
+751 YCPEKIILPRKKHPA

-774 LAEVEATVQELYD
+774 QAEIEATVQELYD

-800 PLVVCIQSPARRT
+800 PMVVCIQSPARRT

-836 GRYPRHEWR
+836 GRYPKHEWR

>member
-1 MMKQSLPID
+1 MKQPLPID
-10 GLQED
+10 ALQD
-15 LVAACGRARRLV
+15 GLVAACGRVRRLV

-46 LNLVQGQIVVL
+46 LNLVEGQIVVL

-111 ATDPGL
+111 ASDPEL

-160 TLDTEGVAKWLGSA
+160 TLDTEAVAKWLGSA

-192 LPRHSNRP
+192 LPRNSTRP

-208 VRRVLSEE
+208 VRRVLQEE
-216 AEGDVLVFMPG
+216 AEGDILVFMPG
-227 SYEIAR
+227 SYEIMR

-259 EQDRAVRPGPGRK
+259 EQDRAVKPSPGRK

-336 CIRLWSQTDHAA
+336 CIRLWSQTDHEA
-348 RPLREVPEIRRVDL
+348 RPLREVPEIKRVDL
-362 SETILLLLASGWGE
+362 SETILLLLSSGWGE
-376 AASFPWYEKPEEK
+376 AAIFPWYEKPDDK

-396 QLADLGA
+396 VLADLGA
-403 VDVQGKLTHLGR
+403 VDAQGKLTNLGR
-415 RMSAFP
+415 RMSVFP
-421 AHPRYARMLLAAGEL
+421 AHPRYARMLLAAGDL

-481 LALLQRASE
+481 LALLQRAVE

-522 EAQGLPV
+522 EGQGLPV

-561 CALVHGRA
+561 CALVHGRT

-622 TVNQVRYDAA
+622 TVNQVRYDAS

-644 RDLILEAKERDDAPS
+644 RDLVLEAKERDDAPS

-677 EKWDVPVDAWI
+677 EKWDAPVDAWI

-701 GIPPFDEVARR
+701 GIPPFDEAARR

-774 LAEVEATVQELYD
+774 QAEVEATVQELYD

-800 PLVVCIQSPARRT
+800 PMVVCIQSPARRT

-836 GRYPRHEWR
+836 GRYPKHEWR

>member
-1 MMKQSLPID
+1 MKQPLPID
-10 GLQED
+10 TLQD
-15 LVAACGRARRLV
+15 GLVAACGRVRRLV

-111 ATDPGL
+111 ASDPEL
-117 KGVGAV
+117 KGIGAV

-192 LPRHSNRP
+192 LPRNSTRP

-208 VRRVLSEE
+208 VRRVLREE
-216 AEGDVLVFMPG
+216 SEGDILVFMPG
-227 SYEIAR
+227 SYEIMR

-259 EQDRAVRPGPGRK
+259 EQDRAVKPSPGRK

-336 CIRLWSQTDHAA
+336 CIRLWSQTDHEA
-348 RPLREVPEIRRVDL
+348 RPLREVPEIKRVDL
-362 SETILLLLASGWGE
+362 SETILLLLTSGWGE
-376 AASFPWYEKPEEK
+376 AATFPWYEKPDDK

-396 QLADLGA
+396 VLADLGA
-403 VDVQGKLTHLGR
+403 VDAQGKLSALGR
-415 RMSAFP
+415 RMSVFP
-421 AHPRYARMLLAAGEL
+421 AHPRYARMLLAAGDL

-481 LALLQRASE
+481 LALLQRAVE

-522 EAQGLPV
+522 EGQGLPV
-529 SDRVADPA
+529 SDRIADPA

-561 CALVHGRA
+561 CALVHGRT

-596 GVTTYLSLATAVEEA
+596 GVTTYLSLATAIEEA

-622 TVNQVRYDAA
+622 TVNQVRYDGS

-644 RDLILEAKERDDAPS
+644 RDLVLEAKERDDAPS

-677 EKWDVPVDAWI
+677 EKWDAPVDAWI

-701 GIPPFDEVARR
+701 GIPPFDDAARR

-774 LAEVEATVQELYD
+774 QAEVEATVQELYD
-787 FPGSKL
+787 FPGTKL

-800 PLVVCIQSPARRT
+800 PMVVCIQSPARRT

-836 GRYPRHEWR
+836 GRYPKHEWR

>member
-1 MMKQSLPID
+1 MKQPLPID
-10 GLQED
+10 ALQD
-15 LVAACGRARRLV
+15 GLVAACGRVRRLV

-111 ATDPGL
+111 ASDPEL

-179 DGRAYPVQIEYTH
+179 DGRAYPVQVEYTH
-192 LPRHSNRP
+192 LPRNSTRP

-216 AEGDVLVFMPG
+216 AEGDILVFMPG
-227 SYEIAR
+227 SYEIMR

-259 EQDRAVRPGPGRK
+259 EQDRAVKPSPGRK

-336 CIRLWSQTDHAA
+336 CIRLWSQTDHEA
-348 RPLREVPEIRRVDL
+348 RPLREVPEIKRVDL
-362 SETILLLLASGWGE
+362 SETILLLLSSGWGE
-376 AASFPWYEKPEEK
+376 AATFPWYEKPDDK

-396 QLADLGA
+396 VLADLGA
-403 VDVQGKLTHLGR
+403 VDAQGKLTNLGR
-415 RMSAFP
+415 RMSVFP
-421 AHPRYARMLLAAGEL
+421 AHPRYARMLLAAGDL

-481 LALLQRASE
+481 LALLRRAAE

-522 EAQGLPV
+522 EGQGLPV
-529 SDRVADPA
+529 SDRIADPA

-561 CALVHGRA
+561 CALVHGRT

-596 GVTTYLSLATAVEEA
+596 GVTTYLSLATAVEES

-622 TVNQVRYDAA
+622 TVNQVRYDGS

-644 RDLILEAKERDDAPS
+644 RDLVLEAKERDDAPS

-677 EKWDVPVDAWI
+677 EKWDAPVDGWI
-688 RRVNFLA
+688 RRVNFLS

-701 GIPPFDEVARR
+701 GIPTFDEAARR

-774 LAEVEATVQELYD
+774 QAEVEATVQELYD

-793 RVCLGKV
+793 RVCLGNV
-800 PLVVCIQSPARRT
+800 PMVVCIQSPARRT

-836 GRYPRHEWR
+836 GRYPKHEWR

>member
-1 MMKQSLPID
+1 MKQPLPID
-10 GLQED
+10 TLQD
-15 LVAACGRARRLV
+15 GLVAACGRVRRLV

-65 LLAARIAQERGV
+65 LLAARIAQERDV

-111 ATDPGL
+111 ASDPEL

-160 TLDTEGVAKWLGSA
+160 TLDTEAVAKWLGSA

-192 LPRHSNRP
+192 MPRNSTRP

-208 VRRVLSEE
+208 VRRVLREE
-216 AEGDVLVFMPG
+216 SEGDILVFMPG
-227 SYEIAR
+227 SYEIMR

-259 EQDRAVRPGPGRK
+259 EQDRAVKPSPGRK

-336 CIRLWSQTDHAA
+336 CIRLWSQTDHEA
-348 RPLREVPEIRRVDL
+348 RPLREVPEIKRVDL
-362 SETILLLLASGWGE
+362 SETILLLLSSGWGD
-376 AASFPWYEKPEEK
+376 AANFPWYEKPDDK

-396 QLADLGA
+396 VLGDLGA
-403 VDVQGKLTHLGR
+403 VDAQGKLTAIGR
-415 RMSAFP
+415 RMSVFP

-481 LALLQRASE
+481 LALLQRAID

-522 EAQGLPV
+522 EGQGLPV

-537 AVRRCL
+537 AIRRCL

-561 CALVHGRA
+561 CALVHGRT
-569 GELRRESSIRNAKL
+569 GELRRESSIRHAKL

-596 GVTTYLSLATAVEEA
+596 GVTTYLSLATAIEES

-617 PAEFS
+617 PSEFS
-622 TVNQVRYDAA
+622 MVNHVRYDAT

-644 RDLILEAKERDDAPS
+644 RDLVLEAKERDDAPS
-659 DAASRLLAEEVAA
+659 DAASRILAEEVAA

-677 EKWDVPVDAWI
+677 EKWDAPVDAWI
-688 RRVNFLA
+688 RRVNFLS

-701 GIPPFDEVARR
+701 VIPVFDDAARR
-712 MVIEEVCAG
+712 MVIEEVCTG

-740 LTHEQAMALES
+740 LTHEQAMALET
-751 YCPEKIVLPRKKHPA
+751 YCPEKLILPRKKHPA
-766 RIEYTEDG
+766 RIEYTADG
-774 LAEVEATVQELYD
+774 QAEIEATVQELYD

-800 PLVVCIQSPARRT
+800 PMVICIQSPARRT

-836 GRYPRHEWR
+836 GRYPKHEWR

>member
-1 MMKQSLPID
+1 MKQPLPID
-10 GLQED
+10 GLQAD
-15 LVAACGRARRLV
+15 LVAACGRVRRLV

-65 LLAARIAQERGV
+65 LLAARIAQERNV

-111 ATDPGL
+111 ASDPEL

-192 LPRHSNRP
+192 LPRNSTRP

-208 VRRVLSEE
+208 VRRVLQEE
-216 AEGDVLVFMPG
+216 DEGDILVFMPG
-227 SYEIAR
+227 SYEIMR

-259 EQDRAVRPGPGRK
+259 EQDRAVKPSPGRK

-336 CIRLWSQTDHAA
+336 CIRLWSQTDHEA
-348 RPLREVPEIRRVDL
+348 RPLREVPEIKRVDL
-362 SETILLLLASGWGE
+362 SETILLLLSSGWGE
-376 AASFPWYEKPEEK
+376 AATFPWYEKPDDK

-396 QLADLGA
+396 VLADLGA
-403 VDVQGKLTHLGR
+403 VDAQGKLTNLGR
-415 RMSAFP
+415 RMSVFP
-421 AHPRYARMLLAAGEL
+421 AHPRYARMLLAAGDL

-481 LALLQRASE
+481 LALLQRAVE

-522 EAQGLPV
+522 EGQGLPV
-529 SDRVADPA
+529 SDRIADPA

-561 CALVHGRA
+561 CALVHGRT

-596 GVTTYLSLATAVEEA
+596 GVTTYLSLATAIEEA

-617 PAEFS
+617 PSEFS
-622 TVNQVRYDAA
+622 TVNQVRYDGS

-644 RDLILEAKERDDAPS
+644 RDLVLEAKERDDAPS

-677 EKWDVPVDAWI
+677 EKWDAPVDAWI
-688 RRVNFLA
+688 RRVNFLS

-701 GIPPFDEVARR
+701 AIPPFDEAARR

-751 YCPEKIVLPRKKHPA
+751 YCPEKIILPRKKHPA

-774 LAEVEATVQELYD
+774 QAEVEATVQELYD

-800 PLVVCIQSPARRT
+800 PMVVCIQSPARRT

-836 GRYPRHEWR
+836 GRYPKHEWR

>member
-1 MMKQSLPID
+1 MKQPLPID
-10 GLQED
+10 ALQAD
-15 LVAACGRARRLV
+15 LVAACGRVRRLV

-65 LLAARIAQERGV
+65 LLAARIAQERNV

-111 ATDPGL
+111 ASDPEL

-192 LPRHSNRP
+192 LPRNSTRP

-216 AEGDVLVFMPG
+216 AEGDILVFMPG
-227 SYEIAR
+227 SYEIMR

-259 EQDRAVRPGPGRK
+259 EQDRAVKPSPGRK

-336 CIRLWSQTDHAA
+336 CIRLWSQTDHEA
-348 RPLREVPEIRRVDL
+348 RPLREVPEIKRVDL
-362 SETILLLLASGWGE
+362 SETILLLLSSGWGE
-376 AASFPWYEKPEEK
+376 AATFPWYEKPDDK

-396 QLADLGA
+396 VLADLGA
-403 VDVQGKLTHLGR
+403 VDAHGKLTNLGR
-415 RMSAFP
+415 RMSVFP
-421 AHPRYARMLLAAGEL
+421 AHPRYARMLLAAGDL

-481 LALLQRASE
+481 LALLQRAVE

-522 EAQGLPV
+522 EGQGLPV
-529 SDRVADPA
+529 SDRIADPA

-561 CALVHGRA
+561 CALVHGRT

-596 GVTTYLSLATAVEEA
+596 GVTTYLSLATAIEEA

-622 TVNQVRYDAA
+622 TVNQVRYDGS

-644 RDLILEAKERDDAPS
+644 RDLVLEAKERDDAPS

-677 EKWDVPVDAWI
+677 EKWDAPVDAWI

-701 GIPPFDEVARR
+701 GIPPFDDAARR

-774 LAEVEATVQELYD
+774 QAEVEATVQELYD
-787 FPGSKL
+787 FPGTKL

-800 PLVVCIQSPARRT
+800 PMVVCIQSPARRT

-836 GRYPRHEWR
+836 GRYPKHEWR